1 MKKNTTTGVSKGKI
15 VAIGAGVA
23 ALAAASY
30 YFFGPQGK
38 KNRATAKGWMIKMKG
53 EIVDKME
60 DAKEVT
66 QEVYDTIVDKVA
78 AGYAK
83 NAKAHP
89 ELALYVD
96 TLKKQWKGI
105 AKSFA
110 PKKKVAKKTAPKKV
124 AKKVGKK

>member
-1 MKKNTTTGVSKGKI
+1 MKKNTTAGMSKGKI
-15 VAIGAGVA
+15 VAIGASMA

-30 YFFGPQGK
+30 YFFGPNGK
-38 KNRATAKGWMIKMKG
+38 KNRTAAKGWMIKMKG

-66 QEVYDTIVDKVA
+66 QDVYNAIVDKVA

-89 ELALYVD
+89 ELALYVE

-105 AKSFA
+105 AASFA
-110 PKKKVAKKTAPKKV
+110 PKKKAAKKAVRKVAPKKA
-124 AKKVGKK
+124 AKK